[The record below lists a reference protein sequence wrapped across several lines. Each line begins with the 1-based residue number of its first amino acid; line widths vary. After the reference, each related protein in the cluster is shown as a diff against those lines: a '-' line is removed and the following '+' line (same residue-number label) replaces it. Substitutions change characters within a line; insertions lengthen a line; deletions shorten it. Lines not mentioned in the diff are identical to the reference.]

1 VTTYRT
7 LRTSDGVDIYAGHVR
22 AVGAGDQLCFV
33 VVHGFTGHS
42 RQERVRRVVER
53 LQAFGGVVTL
63 DLRGHG
69 RSGGQTTVGDDE
81 VRDVDAAV
89 EWARELGYPSVV
101 TVGFSL
107 GGAVVLRQAALA
119 GGGPAHVN
127 GVVSVSAPAFWY
139 YRGTR
144 IMRGVHWLVETKPGR
159 VMLRARGTR
168 VSGRGWPE
176 PLPLAPHEA
185 AARLPGIP
193 LLVVHGD
200 MDRYFPLEHP
210 RAIHASARR
219 SGLRAEIWE
228 EHGLGHAESAVS
240 PELVDRIGRWVREC
254 VVGAA
259 GSGQS

>member
-1 VTTYRT
+1 MHTFRT
-7 LRTSDGVDIYAGHVR
+7 LRTSDGVDIH
-22 AVGAGDQLCFV
+22 AVHAPSGGADDELCFV

-42 RQERVRRVVER
+42 RQERVQRVIER
-53 LQAFGGVVTL
+53 LRAFGGVVAL

-81 VRDVDAAV
+81 VHDVDAAV
-89 EWARELGYPSVV
+89 GWARELGYQRVV
-101 TVGFSL
+101 LVGFSL
-107 GGAVVLRQAALA
+107 GGAVVLRAAALA
-119 GGGPAHVN
+119 GTGPAHVD

-176 PLPLAPHEA
+176 PLPVAPYQA
-185 AARLPGIP
+185 AAQLPGIP

-200 MDRYFPLEHP
+200 VDRYFPLEHP
-210 RAIHASARR
+210 RAIHSAAREA
-219 SGLRAEIWE
+219 GLRADIWE
-228 EHGLGHAESAVS
+228 ESGLGHAESAVS

-254 VVGAA
+254 VVDAA
-259 GSGQS
+259 GSGLT